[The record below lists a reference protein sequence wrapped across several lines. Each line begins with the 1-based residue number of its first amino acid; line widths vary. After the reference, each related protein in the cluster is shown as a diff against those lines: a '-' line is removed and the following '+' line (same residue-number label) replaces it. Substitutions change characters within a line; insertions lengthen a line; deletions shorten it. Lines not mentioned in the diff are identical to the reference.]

1 MDFDAINT
9 VTTALKTLLEAAL
22 DPTGAGLQHVFVGP
36 LDDTAGDKLN
46 LHLFLYRVAVNA
58 DLRSTE
64 HVVPATTPGQPPTI
78 YRGSLPL
85 DLYYLLTVS
94 TKGSVDEL
102 GDLTMLGQAM
112 QALNDAPILSGA
124 SVKNETARISLD
136 PVGSEEMSRVWTL
149 FPTANYRTSV
159 VYLVSPVWIDPA
171 LPQTAATPVVEEPHL
186 VGTLEK

>member
-1 MDFDAINT
+1 MDFNAINT
-9 VTTALKTLLEAAL
+9 VTTALKTLLEVAL
-22 DPTGAGLQHVFVGP
+22 DPTNSGVQHVFVGP

-64 HVVPATTPGQPPTI
+64 HVVPAATPGQRPTV
-78 YRGSLPL
+78 YRNSLPL
-85 DLYYLLTVS
+85 DLYYLVTVS
-94 TKGSVDEL
+94 TKGSADEL

-112 QALNDAPILSGA
+112 QALNDAPMLSGA
-124 SVKNETARISLD
+124 SVNNETARISLD

-171 LPQTAATPVVEEPHL
+171 VPQTIGTPVVEEPHL